1 VGTDSNVLV
10 GAADELRQLE
20 YGQRLKH
27 RERNVLSGGAG
38 RSTGRTLFDHA
49 LAGGARA
56 LAQAAAGLGPG
67 ARADIVTLDTAHPS
81 LAGRLRD
88 AAIDG
93 WIFAGGTGAIDCVWA
108 GGHKVV
114 EGGRHRLRQT
124 ARERFNAAVRRLVA

>member
-1 VGTDSNVLV
+1 MGTDSNVLIGV
-10 GAADELRQLE
+10 ADELRQLE

-27 RERNVLSGGAG
+27 RQRNVLSSGVG

-56 LAQAAAGLGPG
+56 LALATVGLTPG

-81 LAGRLRD
+81 LAGRQRD

-93 WIFAGGTGAIDCVWA
+93 WIFAAGSGAIDCVWA
-108 GGHKVV
+108 GGAKVV
-114 EGGRHRLRQT
+114 EGGRHRLRQS
-124 ARERFNAAVRRLVA
+124 ARERFNASVRRLVA